1 MPQCTFS
8 NNSKNGLFLLS
19 ASTKFLESSE
29 SLGVLFKEEA
39 LEPKGSLKSQEMA
52 RLIDTSRHLEI

>member
-8 NNSKNGLFLLS
+8 NSKNGLFLL

-52 RLIDTSRHLEI
+52 RLIDTSRRLEI